1 LKNKKKVRTGFQR
14 MTICAIV
21 SSLSTTPPKQVV
33 VVNAWRN
40 TNLIINFFNNKFSAQ
55 RSKKSRDLKKNS
67 IRNSAKIA

>member
-21 SSLSTTPPKQVV
+21 SNLSTTPKQVV

-55 RSKKSRDLKKNS
+55 RSKKSRDLKKIVS
-67 IRNSAKIA
+67 EIRQK